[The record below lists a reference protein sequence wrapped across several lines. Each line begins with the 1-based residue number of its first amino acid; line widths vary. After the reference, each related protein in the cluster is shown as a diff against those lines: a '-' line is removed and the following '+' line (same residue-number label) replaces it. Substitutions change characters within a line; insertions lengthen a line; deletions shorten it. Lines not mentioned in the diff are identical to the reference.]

1 MVVVIG
7 VQPRILLVTL
17 PAQGHINPALQFAK
31 RLVAIGALVTFSTS
45 MGAERRMSK
54 TGTYPEGLSFAAFDD
69 GSEHGFSPG
78 DDMSHYFTELRR
90 VGSKSLA
97 ELIAASSKNGRPFTC
112 VVYSNLIPWV
122 AKGGTENINDPT
134 FSLKLPG
141 LPPLGSHDLPS
152 FLNPRNNH
160 DFAIPI
166 NREHIEV
173 LDEETNP
180 RVLVNTFDALECEA
194 LNSIGKFKLVGWTD
208 QLTNA
213 KMVEAVWKTGVR
225 VPSPS
230 REGIVEGDEI
240 QKCLEVVMGG
250 GELGQEMRNNARKW
264 KHLARQSS
272 REGGSSYNNLKAFVD
287 EMAGAVTQLEI

>member
-1 MVVVIG
+1 MVVVMG

-69 GSEHGFSPG
+69 GSEHGFSPS
-78 DDMSHYFTELRR
+78 DDISHYFTELRR

-122 AKGGTENINDPT
+122 AKVARELNLPSTLLWNQSPALLDIFYYYFNGYGDTIRENINDPT

-194 LNSIGKFKLVGWTD
+194 LNSIGKFKLVG
-208 QLTNA
+208 
-213 KMVEAVWKTGVR
+213 
-225 VPSPS
+225 
-230 REGIVEGDEI
+230 
-240 QKCLEVVMGG
+240 
-250 GELGQEMRNNARKW
+250 
-264 KHLARQSS
+264 HLARQSS

-287 EMAGAVTQLEI
+287 EMAGVVTQLEI